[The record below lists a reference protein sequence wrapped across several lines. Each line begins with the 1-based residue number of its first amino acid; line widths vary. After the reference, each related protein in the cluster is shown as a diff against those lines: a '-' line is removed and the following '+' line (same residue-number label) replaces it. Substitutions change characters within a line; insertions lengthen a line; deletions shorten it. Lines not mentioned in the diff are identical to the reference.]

1 VAENDKWK
9 IAGADVRVL
18 LSSRATAGRFT
29 ISEMQNA
36 GESGLPL
43 HTHHYEDGFFFVLEG
58 DFQFQLGEKTVA
70 APAGTS
76 VFIPRATPYALR
88 NKGPGAGR
96 LLGITVPGG
105 LDLFIRDVGELA
117 RRDSGLNWRELL
129 PILEKHG
136 IAPAEPSE
144 E

>member
-1 VAENDKWK
+1 VAENDRWK
-9 IAGADVRVL
+9 IAGAEVNVL
-18 LSSRATAGRFT
+18 LSSRTTAGRFT
-29 ISEMQNA
+29 ISEIQNS

-58 DFQFQLGEKTVA
+58 DFQFQLGKETLA

-76 VFIPRATPYALR
+76 IFIPRETAYAFR
-88 NKGPGAGR
+88 NRGPGTGR
-96 LLGITVPGG
+96 LLVLSAPGG
-105 LDLFIRDVGELA
+105 LDLFIRDVGELT
-117 RRDSGLNWRELL
+117 RRASRLDWRQLL

-136 IAPAEPSE
+136 IAPVMAPE